1 MSSMPQT
8 VVATPKPRAA
18 SPFQSESS
26 GTSTESDCFQA
37 SCDHGESREMPNRW
51 TPSASNADRLS
62 RRRRSSFVQ
71 VGDQSQR

>member
-1 MSSMPQT
+1 MPQT
-8 VVATPKPRAA
+8 AVATPKPRVA

-26 GTSTESDCFQA
+26 GSSTDSDCFQA
-37 SCDHGESREMPNRW
+37 SCDHGESREMPKMW
-51 TPSASNADRLS
+51 TPSASKAGRLS